1 MQAWERAVTLSIHSA
16 HTPPTAAKRWY
27 VVHCQAAGER
37 RAAKAI
43 EGLLGLP
50 VYLPEVRQRGDGE
63 RSVALFPGYL
73 FVHVDLYEVGP
84 SRINTIPAVLRLV
97 AFGGF
102 PQAIPESAVAALR
115 ERVEQLNAE
124 GDQAQPGLAAWAAR
138 APLHD
143 LEPVF
148 AGSMH
153 SSARVRLLFH
163 FLGRLSMASG
173 DTQARAPARK
183 RERLTRGKGR
193 RIRKAQN
200 EADRRVADGD

>member
-1 MQAWERAVTLSIHSA
+1 MTLSIHSA

-97 AFGGF
+97 GFGGF
-102 PQAIPESAVAALR
+102 PQAVPENVVAALR
-115 ERVEQLNAE
+115 DRVEQLNAE
-124 GDQAQPGLAAWAAR
+124 AELARPGLTAWGAR
-138 APLHD
+138 TPLHD
-143 LEPVF
+143 LEPLF
-148 AGSMH
+148 AGTMH

-163 FLGRLSMASG
+163 FLGRLSLAYG
-173 DTQARAPARK
+173 DTKERTPARR

-193 RIRKAQN
+193 RIRKAKN